1 MRIGNVQ
8 LINRNYVSKYSTFK
22 GYVNGHYYEDSI
34 IEEAKNAFKNPHWRD
49 ELLAKK
55 VSVGRA
61 ISSWHNNSP
70 AGLPARILF
79 GITSLGLTE
88 VGYGI
93 MNSIEAIRNNEE
105 IDDMIHKIE
114 QCMRDFGNRV

>member
-8 LINRNYVSKYSTFK
+8 LFNRNYLSKYSTFK

-34 IEEAKNAFKNPHWRD
+34 IEAAKKAFKNPHWRD

-55 VSVGRA
+55 VSVGKA
-61 ISSWHNNSP
+61 ISSWHNNDS

-79 GITSLGLTE
+79 GIASMGLTE
-88 VGYGI
+88 VGFGI
-93 MNSIEAIRNNEE
+93 MSSLDAIRDNQE
-105 IDDMIHKIE
+105 IDDMIQKIE
-114 QCMRDFGNRV
+114 RCMRDFGNRV